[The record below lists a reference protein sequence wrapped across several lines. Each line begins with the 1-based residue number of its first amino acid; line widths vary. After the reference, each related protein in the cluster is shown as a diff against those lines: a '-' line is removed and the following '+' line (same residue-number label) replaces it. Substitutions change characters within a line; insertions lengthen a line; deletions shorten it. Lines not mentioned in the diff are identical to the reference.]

1 MSTNSVMSEFVGKN
15 IEIKSMTLESDVN
28 IFKSNHVVELDKE
41 DLGQNSKTVENTDS
55 VTGLKW
61 EQINNKRGS
70 FVIEDGVELD
80 IPQDYQNNSNDA
92 SASSK

>member
-41 DLGQNSKTVENTDS
+41 DLG
-55 VTGLKW
+55 
-61 EQINNKRGS
+61 
-70 FVIEDGVELD
+70 
-80 IPQDYQNNSNDA
+80 
-92 SASSK
+92 